1 MTTKKQPTRYNRE
14 LAKQVCLR
22 LARGESWTRIC
33 SDNDLP
39 SYATVCAWRAQHPEF
54 DREVE
59 EAREMAADH
68 FAELAL
74 QVADASTRETAVA
87 DRLKVTTLLK
97 RAALAT
103 SGRGRKTEAKVKKPE
118 PQEIVFRVRHFER
131 VTGPDGQV
139 SVREVVPEGEV

>member
-1 MTTKKQPTRYNRE
+1 MKKPTQYKRA
-14 LAKQVCLR
+14 LALAVCQR

-33 SDNDLP
+33 GDNDLP
-39 SYATVCAWRAQHPEF
+39 TYATACAWRAKHPEF
-54 DREVE
+54 DQEVE

-68 FAELAL
+68 FAERAL
-74 QVADASTRETAVA
+74 QVADASTKESAAA

-103 SGRGRKTEAKVKKPE
+103 SGRARKTDAKPKKAE

-139 SVREVVPEGEV
+139 SVREIVPEGEA

>member
-1 MTTKKQPTRYNRE
+1 MKKPTQYKRA
-14 LAKQVCLR
+14 LALAICER
-22 LARGESWTRIC
+22 LSRGESWTSIC
-33 SDNDLP
+33 GDGGLP
-39 SYATVCAWRAQHPEF
+39 SYATVCAWRAKHAEF
-54 DREVE
+54 DQEIE

-68 FAELAL
+68 FAERAL
-74 QVADASTRETAVA
+74 QVADGSTRDTAAA

-103 SGRGRKTEAKVKKPE
+103 SGRARKVDARPKKAE

-139 SVREVVPEGEV
+139 SVREIVPEGEA